1 MKNNFQTLISA
12 ILSKVSALHPKKS
25 DVYTKADVYTKKET
39 LEVINKT
46 ISGAIGGKY

>member
-12 ILSKVSALHPKKS
+12 IMAKVSALHPKKT
-25 DVYTKADVYTKKET
+25 DVYTKTET
-39 LEVINKT
+39 NKAISEA

>member
-12 ILSKVSALHPKKS
+12 ILVKVSALHPKKT
-25 DVYTKADVYTKKET
+25 DVYTKEET
-39 LEVINKT
+39 RKVIDETVSET

>member
-12 ILSKVSALHPKKS
+12 ILAKVSALHPKKS
-25 DVYTKADVYTKKET
+25 EVYTKEET
-39 LEVINKT
+39 IKVIDEA